1 MDGIKIFIWRKKELN
16 DMKTILNKIEHNSIL
31 MVGDVWIG
39 KTSIL
44 EKFIRDN
51 GEIYSFQTKDE
62 FKMRVEEKLSTWIT
76 NINYDDIVLS
86 KNEVFC
92 FDDVSV
98 KEIVEDFYLFNFLK
112 NKKYKKILVLN
123 YSQYSK
129 IMQEEEWLL
138 SWFEKIEVLPIKD
151 NNEIKEELSQYIE
164 EIQLKYEISFGLNV
178 LDLIINLSQ
187 QYLSDAFMPYR
198 ILNVIDLIRSS
209 IMKEWELEMTE
220 DNVYEYFWK
229 LFWTSITFSRAKDD
243 NEEAEKLLNFEK
255 ELGKQVIWHKK
266 AIKSVA
272 NAIRIAKLGLL
283 PKDKPLASFMFLWPT
298 WVGKTELV
306 KALSNALY
314 GSDEI
319 LRFDCAEYST
329 KESIYKLI
337 WPPAWLPWYEAGW
350 VLVNAVRKKPFSIVL
365 FDELE
370 KSFGREWVN
379 GSDLVDILLSVLDE
393 GKMSDNKWNK
403 VDFSN
408 TIVIMTS
415 NVGATTFKDSIEFWH
430 RTKADKER
438 LQWSAITWDLEK
450 VFRPEFLNRID
461 EIITFWTLTRED
473 VMEIV
478 RLKLKWVWKI
488 LREKWISTTFDE
500 SFIDFIWTVG
510 FDPTNGWRPI
520 NREIKKRLLP
530 KLWQMMLKRELYAW
544 DSIRILYSEW
554 TQEITVEKE

>member
-51 GEIYSFQTKDE
+51 GETYSFQTKDE

-86 KNEVFC
+86 KSEVFC

-164 EIQLKYEISFGLNV
+164 EIQLKYEISFWLNV

-209 IMKEWELEMTE
+209 MKEWELEMTE

>member
-51 GEIYSFQTKDE
+51 GETYSFQTKDK

-86 KNEVFC
+86 KSEVFC

-164 EIQLKYEISFGLNV
+164 EIQLKYEISFWLNV

-209 IMKEWELEMTE
+209 MKEWELEMTE